1 MQLAVLTIFPNM
13 FDLFWD
19 HGIVRRAIAAGH
31 VHPETLDI
39 RAFTDDRH
47 HVIDDRPYG
56 GGCGMVMKPEPLAR
70 AITAAR
76 ERVEGA
82 VTVLM
87 SPQGVKLSQQTAEGL
102 ARHRGLIFICGRYEG
117 VDARVVERHVDFE
130 LSIGDYVLSG
140 GELAAMVAMDAVIR
154 LLPGVLG
161 GDQSAACDS
170 FSNGLLEHGHYT
182 RPREFEGRAVP
193 EVLLSG
199 DHQAIARW
207 RQRMSLGETLLRRPE
222 LLERRALDDRERQ
235 ILQAWSQA
243 LERIL
248 RHQSAHRPDPLSGR
262 Q

>member
-1 MQLAVLTIFPNM
+1 MHLAVLTIFPNM

-19 HGIVRRAIAAGH
+19 HGIVRRAIAAGL
-31 VHPETLDI
+31 VQPETLDI
-39 RAFTDDRH
+39 RSFTDDRH
-47 HVIDDRPYG
+47 QVTDDRPYG
-56 GGCGMVMKPEPLAR
+56 GGCGMVMKPEPLAS
-70 AITAAR
+70 AIAAAR
-76 ERVEGA
+76 ERIQGA

-117 VDARVVERHVDFE
+117 VDARVIQRHVDCE

-161 GDQSAACDS
+161 GAQSAACDS
-170 FSNGLLEHGHYT
+170 FSDGLLEHGHYT
-182 RPREFEGRAVP
+182 RPREFEGRKVP

-222 LLERRALDDRERQ
+222 LLERRALDERERQ
-235 ILQAWSQA
+235 ILQEWSQA

>member
-1 MQLAVLTIFPNM
+1 MQIAVLTIFPNM

-19 HGIVRRAIAAGH
+19 HGIVRRAIAGGH
-31 VHPETLDI
+31 VRPDTLDI
-39 RAFTDDRH
+39 RAFTEDRH
-47 HVIDDRPYG
+47 HVTDDRPYG

-70 AITAAR
+70 AIEAAR
-76 ERVEGA
+76 DRIEGA

-87 SPQGVKLSQQTAEGL
+87 TPQGDKLSQQTAEEL
-102 ARHRGLIFICGRYEG
+102 ARRRGLIFICGRYEG
-117 VDARVVERHVDFE
+117 VDARIVGRHVDYE
-130 LSIGDYVLSG
+130 LSIGDYVISG

-161 GDQSAACDS
+161 GADSAACDS
-170 FSNGLLEHGHYT
+170 FSDGLLEHGHYT

-193 EVLLSG
+193 QVLLSG

-207 RQRMSLGETLLRRPE
+207 RQQMSLGETLLRRPD
-222 LLERRALDDRERQ
+222 LLEHRLLDDRERM
-235 ILQAWSQA
+235 ILEEWSQT

-248 RHQSAHRPDPLSGR
+248 RHQSAHRPDSLSGR

>member
-1 MQLAVLTIFPNM
+1 MHLAVLTIFPKM

-31 VHPETLDI
+31 VQPETLDI
-39 RAFTDDRH
+39 RAFTEDRH
-47 HVIDDRPYG
+47 HVTDDRPYG

-76 ERVEGA
+76 ERIEGA

-87 SPQGVKLSQQTAEGL
+87 SPQGDKLSQQTAEGL
-102 ARHRGLIFICGRYEG
+102 ARQHGLIFICGRYEG
-117 VDARVVERHVDFE
+117 VDARLFRRHVDYE

-161 GDQSAACDS
+161 GAESAACDS
-170 FSNGLLEHGHYT
+170 FSDGLLEHGHYT

-207 RQRMSLGETLLRRPE
+207 RQRMSLGETLLRRPD
-222 LLERRALDDRERQ
+222 LLERRVLNARERLLLHKWYQ
-235 ILQAWSQA
+235 T

-248 RHQSAHRPDPLSGR
+248 RHQSAHRPDSLSGR
-262 Q
+262 E

>member
-1 MQLAVLTIFPNM
+1 MQIAVLTIFPNM

-19 HGIVRRAIAAGH
+19 HGIVRRAIAGGH
-31 VHPETLDI
+31 VRPDTLDI
-39 RAFTDDRH
+39 RAFTADRH
-47 HVIDDRPYG
+47 HVTDDRPYG

-70 AITAAR
+70 AIEAAR
-76 ERVEGA
+76 DRIEGA

-87 SPQGVKLSQQTAEGL
+87 TPQGDKLSQQTAEEL
-102 ARHRGLIFICGRYEG
+102 ARRRGLIFICGRYEG
-117 VDARVVERHVDFE
+117 VDARIVGRHVDYE

-161 GDQSAACDS
+161 GADSAACDS
-170 FSNGLLEHGHYT
+170 FSDGLLEHGHYT

-193 EVLLSG
+193 QVLLSG

-207 RQRMSLGETLLRRPE
+207 RQQMSLGETLLRRPD
-222 LLERRALDDRERQ
+222 LLEHRLLDDRERM
-235 ILQAWSQA
+235 ILEEWSQT

-248 RHQSAHRPDPLSGR
+248 RHQSAHRPDSLSGR